1 MNIDILEKPFCD
13 WLSFTI
19 DPIFLSDVEIFGSVS
34 IGLKSWNS
42 YSIAYFSNTSVLIAY
57 HPDRPE
63 LRLFLSFSSKALY
76 SQKMGFEEIVKWAI
90 DRKGKFTRIDLT
102 KDDYSKNLNMENILN
117 KIKSGELVT
126 RFRNFSVYENQ
137 EFSTIE
143 SGKIGKGNGSKTIY
157 LGNLK
162 KSNVIVRIY
171 DKGAK
176 EQKDYHWIRVEFQLR
191 HEVADQYCN
200 SNILIDPDTGE
211 VKKSNNS
218 QKIITGTI
226 EERDFPSIANY
237 YLRFLD
243 ITKNK
248 NGNILHKRHW
258 KTSPFWKNFIGT
270 SERNSIGLPK
280 YKAGL
285 EDLREW
291 ATRSIS
297 GLNYLLE
304 EAYGDDYKKQR
315 KEEGRKKFSENQR
328 YQNLLR
334 DKKQNGFG
342 RD

>member
-1 MNIDILEKPFCD
+1 MNIELLEKPFCD

-19 DPIFLSDVEIFGSVS
+19 DPSFLSDVEIFGS
-34 IGLKSWNS
+34 IQIQLKSWNS
-42 YSIAYFSNTSVLIAY
+42 YQIAYFSSTSVLIAY

-63 LRLFLSFSSKALY
+63 LRLFISFSSRALY
-76 SQKMGFEEIVKWAI
+76 SQKMTFEEIVKWAI
-90 DRKGKFTRIDLT
+90 ERKGKFTRIDLT
-102 KDDYSKNLNMENILN
+102 KDDYSNLLDMQNIIN
-117 KIKSGELVT
+117 KIKLGELVT
-126 RFRNFSVYENQ
+126 RFRNFSIYENQ
-137 EFSTIE
+137 EYSTIE
-143 SGKIGKGNGSKTIY
+143 SGKIGYGNGSKTIY

-171 DKGAK
+171 DKAAK
-176 EQKDYHWIRVEFQLR
+176 EKKEYHWIRVEYQLR

-200 SNILIDPDTGE
+200 SNILIDMETGE
-211 VKKSNNS
+211 IKKTNNS
-218 QKIITGTI
+218 QKIITGSI

-243 ITKNK
+243 ITTNK
-248 NGNILHKRHW
+248 KGNILHKRHW
-258 KTSPFWKNFIGT
+258 RTSLFWEKFIGT
-270 SERNSIGLPK
+270 KDRNSIGLPK

-315 KEEGRKKFSENQR
+315 KKEGRKKFEENQR
-328 YQNLLR
+328 YKNLLR
-334 DKKQNGFG
+334 DKKNEFRGN
-342 RD
+342 